1 MVKASTISYV
11 PANVR
16 NTDKKKAKQRQTKV
30 TKQKGSKVVEVVEC
44 PNFDFSSS
52 INHLKGGEK
61 GRNNLDQT
69 SVSTKKKEDQKI
81 EKGEMD
87 EFKSIYRQ
95 VIEYGASNFDGRKKK
110 DYEARRIM
118 QLGGKGV
125 ERTKIPYNI
134 LMGIKRK
141 EKIRQQ
147 ARDDYVKASDI
158 VTGEKKFSAT
168 YAGGSVNI
176 TGRGQGKKNRR
187 NDISSHDD
195 ITKSVEESKVGKY
208 RDGMLYINQ
217 SLLQQGKNGTKGK
230 GIGGGR
236 GKGKR

>member
-1 MVKASTISYV
+1 L
-11 PANVR
+11 
-16 NTDKKKAKQRQTKV
+16 
-30 TKQKGSKVVEVVEC
+30 
-44 PNFDFSSS
+44 SSS